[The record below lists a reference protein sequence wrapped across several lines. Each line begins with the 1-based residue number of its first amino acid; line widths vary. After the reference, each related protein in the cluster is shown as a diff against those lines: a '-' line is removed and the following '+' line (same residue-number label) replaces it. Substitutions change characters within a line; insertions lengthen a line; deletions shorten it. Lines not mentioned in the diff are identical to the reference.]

1 MKSERNVDAET
12 AKSIASCAEVAA
24 KMVGV
29 NLVDSSPIEIVS
41 AIDRW
46 IRMAQKEGLPKLQT
60 DDESPAEAG
69 LGNSK
74 NDKDS
79 HANELA
85 YHIGSL
91 WGEQLVRE
99 LGWQWAIVVFEH
111 HSEMEVVGVFSPDR
125 SLAIYPLNFVFHC
138 LADANPVTILKAFEI
153 LREGSRVPPLPE
165 GGYENVMDHVH

>member
-1 MKSERNVDAET
+1 MKSERSVDAET
-12 AKSIASCAEVAA
+12 GKSIASYAEAAA
-24 KMVGV
+24 KLLGV
-29 NLVDSSPIEIVS
+29 DRADSSPLEIVS

-46 IRMAQKEGLPKLQT
+46 MNAAQKVGLPKLRA
-60 DDESPAEAG
+60 DNESPAEAD
-69 LGNSK
+69 LGDSK

-99 LGWQWAIVVFEH
+99 LGWQWASVVFEH
-111 HSEMEVVGVFSPDR
+111 RADMEVVGVFSPDR

-153 LREGSRVPPLPE
+153 LREGSRVPPLPPC
-165 GGYENVMDHVH
+165 GYENVMDHVH

>member
-1 MKSERNVDAET
+1 MKSDRNLDTET
-12 AKSIASCAEVAA
+12 AESISSYAEGAA
-24 KMVGV
+24 KMLGV
-29 NLVDSSPIEIVS
+29 DRADSSPLEIVS

-46 IRMAQKEGLPKLQT
+46 IRAAQKEGLPALQA
-60 DDESPAEAG
+60 DDELSAEAK
-69 LGNSK
+69 LGNGK
-74 NDKDS
+74 HDKDA

-99 LGWQWAIVVFEH
+99 LGWQWAFVVFEH
-111 HSEMEVVGVFSPDR
+111 RPDMEVAGVFSPDR